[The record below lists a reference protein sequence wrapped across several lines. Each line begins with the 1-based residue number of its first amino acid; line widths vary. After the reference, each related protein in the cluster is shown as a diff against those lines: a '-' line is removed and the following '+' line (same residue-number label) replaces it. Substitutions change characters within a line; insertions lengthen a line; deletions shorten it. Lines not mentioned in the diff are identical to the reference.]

1 MKVKVMKQ
9 TILTAIAIMLALV
22 ISIVPAYAVESTEA
36 QSANNDFTFTV
47 LDDKSVEV
55 SSYTGKATEVVIP
68 DEAYGREVTSIGT
81 GIFSGKENLSKV
93 EIPDS
98 VTTIKQ
104 QAFYNTGLTRVVLP
118 KSVESIEGYAFYD
131 CKNLEDITLNDGL
144 LSIGRWAFSNCNK
157 LSSISIPPSVIE
169 IEDNAFGYDY
179 SKLMSESSAV
189 TIAGAQDYP
198 KVDSFKIY
206 CYKGTAGEDYVINNG
221 FDYEYLEAEPTEAK
235 TEPSSEP
242 ESVIEATTGS
252 STVQTI
258 AEPSNRVPVQNNNI
272 AYIIVI
278 VVELIII
285 LALLAVIIM
294 MALKKKKSI

>member
-1 MKVKVMKQ
+1 M
-9 TILTAIAIMLALV
+9 
-22 ISIVPAYAVESTEA
+22 
-36 QSANNDFTFTV
+36 
-47 LDDKSVEV
+47 
-55 SSYTGKATEVVIP
+55 
-68 DEAYGREVTSIGT
+68 
-81 GIFSGKENLSKV
+81 
-93 EIPDS
+93 
-98 VTTIKQ
+98 
-104 QAFYNTGLTRVVLP
+104 LP

-157 LSSISIPPSVIE
+157 LSSISITPSVIE

-272 AYIIVI
+272 SYIIVI

>member
-1 MKVKVMKQ
+1 M
-9 TILTAIAIMLALV
+9 
-22 ISIVPAYAVESTEA
+22 
-36 QSANNDFTFTV
+36 
-47 LDDKSVEV
+47 
-55 SSYTGKATEVVIP
+55 
-68 DEAYGREVTSIGT
+68 
-81 GIFSGKENLSKV
+81 
-93 EIPDS
+93 
-98 VTTIKQ
+98 
-104 QAFYNTGLTRVVLP
+104 LP

-206 CYKGTAGEDYVINNG
+206 CYKGTAGEDYVINND
-221 FDYEYLEAEPTEAK
+221 FDYEYLDVEPTEVATVAPTEAK

-252 STVQTI
+252 STVQPI